1 MQGYIIHINPCR
13 EEDLIV
19 SLLCEK
25 SIVTAYRFYGARHS
39 TVNVGYKIDA
49 ELVHSAKSSMPQLRN
64 ILHLSNSWLHVR
76 QKALLWQ
83 NFIHLFYEHLKGIN
97 EIDEFY
103 FKLLE
108 ESEKKMKLQDSKR
121 IQIESYIKLL
131 ESEGR
136 LHEEK
141 RCFFCGEKIS
151 DKIAFIRGLLPAHPE
166 CSSSIGLEIKK
177 MDYLFKE
184 KSSMFLEDEAV
195 DRIWNVMCEGF

>member
-1 MQGYIIHINPCR
+1 MQGYIIHVNPCR

-19 SLLCEK
+19 SILTQK
-25 SIVTAYRFYGARHS
+25 SILTAYRFYGARHS

-49 ELVHSAKSSMPQLRN
+49 ELIYSAKSSMPQLRN
-64 ILHLSNSWLHVR
+64 ILHLSNQWLHVR
-76 QKALLWQ
+76 DKALLWQ
-83 NFIHLFYEHLKGIN
+83 HFIKLFYEHLKGVN

-103 FKLLE
+103 FNLLE
-108 ESEKKMKLQDSKR
+108 ECEKKMSLQDSKR
-121 IQIESYIKLL
+121 LQIESYIKLL
-131 ESEGR
+131 EYEGR

-141 RCFFCGEKIS
+141 KCFFCGEKIS
-151 DKIAFIRGLLPAHPE
+151 DNISFIRGLLPAHPQ